1 MLWNQEQ
8 KYAFL
13 LPAANVGV
21 APLAAAFAVGAKAH
35 HVHLA
40 LDARVQVLIRVA
52 PRVIGQLFQVHAPV
66 ARLGRRAG
74 ANDTASTCRRSAGRC
89 IAASTD
95 PRFSDSPVPC
105 SANKVTEAS
114 TLQAYSEK
122 ELLFIKFI

>member
-52 PRVIGQLFQVHAPV
+52 PRVIGQLFQVHQ
-66 ARLGRRAG
+66 RIWKDQGTAG
-74 ANDTASTCRRSAGRC
+74 VPIEKIPRDKDASA
-89 IAASTD
+89 
-95 PRFSDSPVPC
+95 
-105 SANKVTEAS
+105 
-114 TLQAYSEK
+114 L
-122 ELLFIKFI
+122 